1 MSFSQVAV
9 HGTVSVSDATDTVV
23 TFRLNTALTDGLTL
37 LAPETL
43 AADCATDG
51 TFSITLPANDDNTTL
66 PTGSFYRVEVVHRGV
81 AVSCFSIVV
90 PSSSAGSG
98 ANLLSLTTLPVQNQ
112 PVVSPYVSIV
122 DGVGTNLGPA
132 QTLDLASLASEKW
145 LVGTLNANLTVTVAN
160 ATPGRKGVLLLT
172 QDGTGG
178 RTLAIADTGGSQPL
192 VIPASPG
199 VSTVVQLYITDA
211 GNVFAI
217 QLGVPGPTGATGP
230 AGTNGTNGTN
240 GSVGATGP
248 AGPAGSGITIAR
260 TTSLPSSP
268 VADQVCSLVVD
279 DTNGVDWLLRWDATK
294 GLWRCQGSAALTAYV
309 ASVNS
314 GTAQA
319 VTTSYVAITG
329 GPSLTLPNVGSAL
342 DVVLEHGMLIFGG
355 TGSSGVGSNV
365 GLSIGGSAPRAT
377 DPTLQEFQ
385 SGAAIGTRTSS
396 SLGPIENAAGSGVVA
411 PGAVITQQL
420 KGTATNATGFSMS
433 QAWIAVRCLGI
444 HP

>member
-43 AADCATDG
+43 AADCASDG

-122 DGVGTNLGPA
+122 DGVGTNLGAA
-132 QTLDLASLASEKW
+132 QTLDVASLASEKW

-178 RTLAIADTGGSQPL
+178 RTLT
-192 VIPASPG
+192 
-199 VSTVVQLYITDA
+199 ITDVGGPQPVTIPLGA
-211 GNVFAI
+211 NATSIVQIYVADSGNVFAVE
-217 QLGVPGPTGATGP
+217 LSTPGPQGIQGVQGSQGIQGTTGL
-230 AGTNGTNGTN
+230 
-240 GSVGATGP
+240 
-248 AGPAGSGITIAR
+248 AGSGITVAGS
-260 TTSLPSSP
+260 TTLPSSP
-268 VADQVCSLVVD
+268 VDGQVFSLIVD
-279 DTNGVDWLLRWDATK
+279 DTNGAEWQMRWDAAK
-294 GLWRCQGSAALTAYV
+294 GVWRCMGSNPLTVYV
-309 ASVNS
+309 ASVN
-314 GTAQA
+314 GAAAQA
-319 VTTSYVAITG
+319 VTTSYVAVTG
-329 GPSLTLPNVGSAL
+329 GPSVTLPSVGSAL
-342 DVVLEHGMLIFGG
+342 DVAFDFGSQPFGG
-355 TGSSGVGSNV
+355 AATSAVAFLL
-365 GLSIGGSAPRAT
+365 GLSINGAAPRAS
-377 DPTLQEFQ
+377 DPVIDEFQ
-385 SGAAIGTRTSS
+385 SGAAIGTRTSMAR
-396 SLGPIENAAGSGVVA
+396 GPIENAAGGGAVA
-411 PGAVITQQL
+411 PGAVITQQI
-420 KGTATNATGFSMS
+420 KGNIANATGFAMV
-433 QAWIAVRCLGI
+433 QAWISVRCLQI